1 MKSTFAR
8 RVGRVC
14 CQALASISVLLCA
27 VVAAAQTPK
36 RVALLVG
43 VGDYRQTSK
52 LEGPANDVT
61 ALRDV
66 LLRRWGFQAQD
77 IRTLVDKQAT
87 RVNILAEL
95 VALANRSSANDEVL
109 VYFSGHGT
117 SALDAGTQSAFSIP
131 LPHSS
136 GAFVPFD
143 FEPQAGAS
151 FQMGSHERNNERPIH
166 SVSVKSFS
174 DKVCHCVIDKD
185 RVTVRCIRCNVA
197 NIVKRSAEFFHRFF
211 PV

>member
-151 FQMGSHERNNERPIH
+151 RFIASASRALATRSAIALSTKIASQYGAYVAMWRTSS
-166 SVSVKSFS
+166 SVPPSFS
-174 DKVCHCVIDKD
+174 I
-185 RVTVRCIRCNVA
+185 A
-197 NIVKRSAEFFHRFF
+197 FSLFE
-211 PV
+211 